1 MKKVIIIGPGLHP
14 IHLKYCIDIVVN
26 YERNSNQK
34 KLKMCCESLG
44 TNAKIATEAINSFL
58 ESTKEANFNVSF
70 EPEPSKFIGKP
81 RYNFKRR

>member
-1 MKKVIIIGPGLHP
+1 MKKVIIIG
-14 IHLKYCIDIVVN
+14 
-26 YERNSNQK
+26 S
-34 KLKMCCESLG
+34 
-44 TNAKIATEAINSFL
+44 AKIATKAINAFL